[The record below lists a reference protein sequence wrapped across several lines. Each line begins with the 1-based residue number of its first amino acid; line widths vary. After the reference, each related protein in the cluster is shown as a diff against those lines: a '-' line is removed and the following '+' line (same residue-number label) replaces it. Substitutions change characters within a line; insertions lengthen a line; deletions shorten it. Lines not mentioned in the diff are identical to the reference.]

1 MTPLTHSRGRI
12 CDLQPD
18 DEVFIGDTPYFVKK
32 VARGGMGLVLLMN
45 QDSKRVPRRRNVHGL
60 RVALKTILPD
70 FLTDETKD
78 MFRRELAVWTAF
90 RHPNI
95 VALNEILDSG
105 PDGWVAAMDE
115 CLGSLREHLTKTKK
129 LSLKEATDI
138 FGNMLDG
145 LAYAYNRDQ
154 VLHLDLK
161 PENVLYHLHP
171 GKILLPKVVSDSEHW
186 YFKISDWGLASIK
199 QEQLN
204 KVIGLPRNSQFRMD
218 TFNNVGTIL
227 YMAPERFVTGNRSS
241 IASDI
246 FSLGLIY
253 LEMLAGRL
261 PYSFQIDP
269 MDELL
274 SGSYFT
280 NAQQLLRQEAVP
292 ESIQRIIL
300 DCISRNP
307 DERPTSYEE
316 LRARTIVAYR
326 TTSGAGEICTADDP
340 LEEWSKKPEVRE
352 SMLFMEREYAAK
364 QASNLRAAGREQD
377 ARGVAKRHLGKW
389 LEEFKNE
396 PQNPVH
402 LTWLTNAAIQL
413 QEIEFAKETIEAI
426 IHLSE
431 KHPFVDLTLAYFN
444 LGVIH
449 HQLRSDPEKELW
461 CYEMAINAQPPPKCN
476 HIASQRMKAKVHLF
490 AIGPANR
497 LMNFDLRDQH
507 VAECRKLAPDVDF
520 DDPSAEAKF
529 VQETQT

>member
-261 PYSFQIDP
+261 PYSFQIDQW
-269 MDELL
+269 M
-274 SGSYFT
+274 SFC
-280 NAQQLLRQEAVP
+280 
-292 ESIQRIIL
+292 L
-300 DCISRNP
+300 D
-307 DERPTSYEE
+307 
-316 LRARTIVAYR
+316 RT
-326 TTSGAGEICTADDP
+326 
-340 LEEWSKKPEVRE
+340 
-352 SMLFMEREYAAK
+352 
-364 QASNLRAAGREQD
+364 
-377 ARGVAKRHLGKW
+377 
-389 LEEFKNE
+389 
-396 PQNPVH
+396 
-402 LTWLTNAAIQL
+402 L
-413 QEIEFAKETIEAI
+413 QMPNSF
-426 IHLSE
+426 
-431 KHPFVDLTLAYFN
+431 
-444 LGVIH
+444 
-449 HQLRSDPEKELW
+449 
-461 CYEMAINAQPPPKCN
+461 
-476 HIASQRMKAKVHLF
+476 
-490 AIGPANR
+490 
-497 LMNFDLRDQH
+497 
-507 VAECRKLAPDVDF
+507 
-520 DDPSAEAKF
+520 
-529 VQETQT
+529 